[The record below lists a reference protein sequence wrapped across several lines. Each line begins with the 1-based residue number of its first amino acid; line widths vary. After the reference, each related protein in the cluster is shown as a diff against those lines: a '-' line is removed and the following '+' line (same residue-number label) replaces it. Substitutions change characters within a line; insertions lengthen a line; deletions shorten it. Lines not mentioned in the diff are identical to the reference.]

1 VETSDKIQE
10 QFGYENDHEYIA
22 RLRLVVTL
30 LNKMVDEIESAQ
42 GDSSTLLDAFGG
54 FLKASGLTADL
65 EGGGFEVKNIANATD
80 PASAVP
86 LQQLTSITALG
97 TADPS
102 TINVTSFGA
111 GALSDGDVLQLVG
124 TTLQGLNITTLIQSL
139 ATEQALTNAVNNLNQ
154 TMTNLAAKVADNEAL
169 AVAAL

>member
-1 VETSDKIQE
+1 MESGDKIQD
-10 QFGYENDHEYIA
+10 QFGFENDHEYIA
-22 RLRLVVTL
+22 RLRKIVTL
-30 LNKMVDEIESAQ
+30 LNKMVDEVEAAQ
-42 GDSSTLLDAFGG
+42 GSGASLVEAFSG
-54 FLKASGLTADL
+54 FLKKSGLTADL

-86 LQQLTSITALG
+86 LQQLTSIAALG

-102 TINVTSFGA
+102 TINVTSFSA
-111 GALSDGDVLQLVG
+111 GSLSDGDVLQLVG
-124 TTLQGLNITTLIQSL
+124 TALQGLNITTLIQSL
-139 ATEQALTNAVNNLNQ
+139 ATEQALTSAVNNLNQ